1 MTMTG
6 REPHMGR
13 CPGDI
18 DIEILLRAESQGRR
32 GSSGALAL
40 EDAGAA
46 SSSGR
51 PALQAPAE
59 ESQENSQEQALQVA
73 LPAIQE
79 F

>member
-1 MTMTG
+1 
-6 REPHMGR
+6 MGR

-18 DIEILLRAESQGRR
+18 DIEILPRAESQGRR